1 METATGELTPWE
13 QRDRL
18 GLGPGLFDTLRQ
30 SAFSPGKL
38 FAALRPDVPW
48 TEAFWYGWLLQSLFG
63 AVGAVLFLLQTFW
76 AAAPTPLRLLG
87 LLIVPLAP
95 VVLYPAIVLVL
106 GVVVHL
112 LALLLRAAHRGLG
125 ATLRAVCY
133 SGVSVGLLLSVSPLG
148 LWGLVVGV
156 FALAGLQGT
165 THARAAIVLVA
176 AELLLGAAFI
186 IPLGIYLAH
195 HLP

>member
-1 METATGELTPWE
+1 MDTATGELTPWE

-18 GLGPGLFDTLRQ
+18 GLGPGLIDTLRQ
-30 SAFSPGKL
+30 SAFSPGKF

-63 AVGAVLFLLQTFW
+63 AAGAVLFLLQTFR
-76 AAAPTPLRLLG
+76 AAAATPLRLLG

-106 GVVVHL
+106 GAVVHL

-133 SGVSVGLLLSVSPLG
+133 SGLSVGLLLSVSPLG
-148 LWGLVVGV
+148 LWGLVIGV
-156 FALAGLQGT
+156 FALASLQGT
-165 THARAAIVLVA
+165 TRARAAIVLVA